1 MKDLVSQFGKRP
13 KVGLIGFFGWGNYG
27 DELFLDQWHRV
38 LDPYVDAEPIHDL
51 LRAPYFSQDPR
62 TVAEKYDALVIGG
75 GDLVIPN
82 KVSELYWN
90 MAWLAKKVYIAG
102 VGVPTWIKNENPRVV
117 EHMSRFFQH
126 RNVQYI
132 GARDAE
138 SAEWIRQNLRP
149 HVPVRV
155 HPDLV
160 YSMPLPEPRRYAEDK
175 VLGISVRQRRNEKVD
190 DYSALSDMV
199 EVARQRGYAIKVLV
213 LSNGRTGA
221 ADLKATERLPF
232 HPFEVIHSESMEELT
247 AALGGL
253 DVLASMKFHGSLV
266 ASMYGVPSIV
276 LSPTTKS
283 KNLYQSLGR
292 TELLSHLNDKDMADK
307 LDAAQTRIDPAVIAR
322 QVEGARRGL
331 DELVR
336 QLRLQLDPR
345 SVVPRSV
352 SELPGAVR
360 DFGPTAV
367 MLAGRTAG
375 ATATR
380 VGALANRGLNRLRRR
395 GSSEA

>member
-38 LDPYVDAEPIHDL
+38 LDSSFDAQPIHDL
-51 LRAPYFSQDPR
+51 LRAPYFSRDPK
-62 TVAEKYDALVIGG
+62 TVAQDYDAFVIGG

-90 MAWLAKKVYIAG
+90 EAWLSKKVYIAG

-117 EHMSRFFQH
+117 AHMSRFFQH
-126 RNVQYI
+126 PNVQYI
-132 GARDAE
+132 GVRDAE
-138 SAEWIRQNLRP
+138 SAEWIRQNLNPRI
-149 HVPVRV
+149 PVRV

-190 DYSALSDMV
+190 DYSALTAMV
-199 EVARQRGYAIKVLV
+199 EVARERGYAIKVLV

-232 HPFEVIHSESMEELT
+232 HPFEVIHSESMDELT

-283 KNLYQSLGR
+283 RNLYQSLGR
-292 TELLSHLNDKDMADK
+292 TELLSHLNDTNMADK
-307 LDAAQTRIDPAVIAR
+307 LEAAQTRIAADVIAR
-322 QVEGARRGL
+322 QVEGAHRGL
-331 DELVR
+331 DQLVR
-336 QLRLQLDPR
+336 QMRLQLAPR
-345 SVVPRSV
+345 SVLPRTPAEV
-352 SELPGAVR
+352 PGALR
-360 DFGPTAV
+360 TFGPDAV
-367 MLAGRTAG
+367 MLAGRSAV
-375 ATATR
+375 AATR
-380 VGALANRGLNRLRRR
+380 RAQSVATRAANRLRRQV
-395 GSSEA
+395 GAD

>member
-1 MKDLVSQFGKRP
+1 
-13 KVGLIGFFGWGNYG
+13 
-27 DELFLDQWHRV
+27 
-38 LDPYVDAEPIHDL
+38 
-51 LRAPYFSQDPR
+51 
-62 TVAEKYDALVIGG
+62 
-75 GDLVIPN
+75 
-82 KVSELYWN
+82 
-90 MAWLAKKVYIAG
+90 
-102 VGVPTWIKNENPRVV
+102 
-117 EHMSRFFQH
+117 
-126 RNVQYI
+126 
-132 GARDAE
+132 
-138 SAEWIRQNLRP
+138 
-149 HVPVRV
+149 
-155 HPDLV
+155 
-160 YSMPLPEPRRYAEDK
+160 
-175 VLGISVRQRRNEKVD
+175 
-190 DYSALSDMV
+190 
-199 EVARQRGYAIKVLV
+199 
-213 LSNGRTGA
+213 
-221 ADLKATERLPF
+221 
-232 HPFEVIHSESMEELT
+232 MEELT

-322 QVEGARRGL
+322 QVEGATRGL

>member
-1 MKDLVSQFGKRP
+1 MKDLVSQFGNRP

-38 LDPYVDAEPIHDL
+38 LDPYFDAQPIHDL
-51 LRAPYFSQDPR
+51 MRAPYFSRDPK
-62 TVAEKYDALVIGG
+62 TVAQDYDAFVIGG

-90 MAWLAKKVYIAG
+90 EAWLAKKVYIAG

-117 EHMSRFFQH
+117 AYMSRFFQH
-126 RNVQYI
+126 PNVQYI

-138 SAEWIRQNLRP
+138 SAAWIRENLKP
-149 HVPVRV
+149 NIPVRV

-160 YSMPLPEPRRYAEDK
+160 YSMTLPEPRRYAEDK

-190 DYSALSDMV
+190 DYSALSAMV
-199 EVARQRGYAIKVLV
+199 EVARERGYAIKVLV

-232 HPFEVIHSESMEELT
+232 HPFEVVHSESMDELT

-292 TELLSHLNDKDMADK
+292 TELLSHLNDQSMADK
-307 LDAAQTRIDPAVIAR
+307 LEPAQTRIDPAVIAR
-322 QVEGARRGL
+322 QVEGAHRGL
-331 DELVR
+331 GELIR
-336 QLRLQLDPR
+336 QMRLQLDPKA
-345 SVVPRSV
+345 VLPRTAAEV
-352 SELPGAVR
+352 PGALR
-360 DFGPTAV
+360 DFGPDAL
-367 MLAGRTAG
+367 MLAGRGAKVAARKAKSLAARGARRIRPQRTAD
-375 ATATR
+375 
-380 VGALANRGLNRLRRR
+380 
-395 GSSEA
+395 

>member
-13 KVGLIGFFGWGNYG
+13 KVGLIWFFGWGNYG

-38 LDPYVDAEPIHDL
+38 LDPYFDAQPVHDL
-51 LRAPYFSQDPR
+51 LRAPYFSRDPK
-62 TVAEKYDALVIGG
+62 TVAQEYDAFVIGG

-90 MAWLAKKVYIAG
+90 EAWLAKKVYIAG

-117 EHMSRFFQH
+117 AYMSRFFQH
-126 RNVQYI
+126 PNVQYI
-132 GARDAE
+132 GARDEE
-138 SAEWIRQNLRP
+138 SATWIRENLKP
-149 HVPVRV
+149 DIPVRV

-190 DYSALSDMV
+190 DYSALSAMV
-199 EVARQRGYAIKVLV
+199 EVARERGYAIKVLV

-232 HPFEVIHSESMEELT
+232 HPFEVVHSESMDELT

-283 KNLYQSLGR
+283 KNLYQALGR
-292 TELLSHLNDKDMADK
+292 TDLLSHLNDRSMADK
-307 LDAAQTRIDPAVIAR
+307 LEPAQTRIDPAAIAR
-322 QVEGARRGL
+322 QVEGAQRGL
-331 DELVR
+331 AELVR
-336 QLRLQLDPR
+336 QMRLQLDPK
-345 SVVPRSV
+345 SVLPRTLA
-352 SELPGAVR
+352 EIPGTVR
-360 DFGPTAV
+360 EFGPGSM
-367 MLAGRTAG
+367 MLA
-375 ATATR
+375 
-380 VGALANRGLNRLRRR
+380 RR
-395 GSSEA
+395 GAAAATSRARSLASRGARRIRRQFSAG